1 VSTPSQTLQI
11 AVPSRLALARAS
23 TTWRIVLAFLP
34 LAIILALAVLA
45 PVLAPFDPERT
56 VGPAR
61 TAPSGEFLFGTDAVG
76 MDVFSR
82 TLYGTQLAVRFAV
95 TVALWSTVLG
105 ILIGTFI
112 GLTESSRGLTSG
124 VGRLLNKISEYIIAI
139 PDIILAIV
147 IVGLMGSSD
156 FTLTIALIV
165 TLVQAPIKLTRVE
178 VLRVRREAYLD
189 AAEMAGET
197 RTRAAL
203 VHVIP
208 NAVGPALRNMPLIF
222 GNCVIIL
229 ASLGFIGVGVSAPTP
244 EWGAMISSGVSS
256 LMLGRWWE
264 AIFPSIFLFLSVL
277 GIAYSSRA
285 LPKVWPQLVA
295 HITTRKPLRKKSIA

>member
-1 VSTPSQTLQI
+1 MTITKPIVTAPRITPAARST
-11 AVPSRLALARAS
+11 AF
-23 TTWRIVLAFLP
+23 RIVAAFLP
-34 LAIILALAVLA
+34 LAVILAVAIFA
-45 PVLAPFDPERT
+45 PFLAPFDPERT
-56 VGPAR
+56 VGAAR
-61 TAPSGEFLFGTDAVG
+61 TAPSAKFLFGTDAVG

-82 TLYGTQLAVRFAV
+82 TLFGTNIAVQFAA
-95 TVALWSTVLG
+95 TVAVWSTVLG

-124 VGRLLNKISEYIIAI
+124 IGRLVNKISEYIIAI
-139 PDIILAIV
+139 PDLILAIV

-156 FTLTIALIV
+156 FALKV
-165 TLVQAPIKLTRVE
+165 ALVLTLVQAPIKLTRME

-189 AAEMAGET
+189 AAEMAGES
-197 RTRAAL
+197 RIRAAL
-203 VHVIP
+203 IHVIP
-208 NAVGPALRNMPLIF
+208 NAIGPAMRNMPLIF

-244 EWGAMISSGVSS
+244 EWGTMISSGISS

-264 AIFPSIFLFLSVL
+264 TIFPSIFLFLSVL

-285 LPKVWPQLVA
+285 IPKVWPHIAA
-295 HITTRKPLRKKSIA
+295 HLTTSTPQPLRKKSIA